1 MSDVRSGISLVAYN
15 ELNLPQSVTFTGGE
29 ADYLYLSDGTKLA
42 ALKDGSGLIYCGS
55 MVFSCSFS
63 GTAPAVDFES
73 TGFSAGR
80 MVKKDGAVQPEYHV
94 NDYLCS
100 VRVVT
105 DARGEVLERNDY
117 SGFGKR
123 LASSAVTPAAGSAN
137 RYRFSGKEE
146 QGFAGVPWQ
155 DFGARM
161 YDPDLA
167 RWTTP
172 DPLADKYPGI
182 SPYVYCNDNPVNIVD
197 TDGEAIGFV
206 MDVISVGCGVYNLVN
221 NLKSGN
227 TKAAWGDV
235 AGIGLDLVCAVI
247 PGVTINAG
255 TAKTLAKSSLEIAD
269 KVVDAKGAWN
279 LNPFDR
285 GKSIEKTLDGWN
297 NNFPVIDK
305 FNKDSRTITSIKS
318 LDLNA
323 KSYQSG
329 NAVFNRVK
337 GYIDKLVD
345 FKGGRLG
352 DKDIKNVDFDNR
364 VLELAIPERAT
375 DSQLEQLRRLQE
387 YAQEQNIQL
396 TIVLAK

>member
-1 MSDVRSGISLVAYN
+1 MSDVRSGISSVAYN
-15 ELNLPQSVTFTGGE
+15 ELNLPQSVTFADGE
-29 ADYLYLSDGTKLA
+29 AEYLYLSDGTKLA

-80 MVKKDGAVQPEYHV
+80 IVKKDGAVQPEYHV

-123 LASSAVTPAAGSAN
+123 LASSVTSPAAEIAN

-146 QGFAGVPWQ
+146 QSFAGVPWQ

-172 DPLADKYPGI
+172 DPLAENYPGI

-197 TDGEAIGFV
+197 TDGEAIDFV

-255 TAKTLAKSSLEIAD
+255 TAKTLAKSSAEIAD
-269 KVVDAKGAWN
+269 KVVDAKGAWS

-285 GKSIEKTLDGWN
+285 GKSLEATLKGWGT
-297 NNFPVIDK
+297 NFPVIDK
-305 FNKDSRTITSIKS
+305 FDKTSRTITSIKS

-337 GYIDKLVD
+337 GYIDKLAG
-345 FKGGRLG
+345 FQRGELQ
-352 DKDIKNVDFDNR
+352 DIIIESGDFDNR
-364 VLELAIPERAT
+364 VLELAIPEGAT
-375 DSQLEQLRRLQE
+375 SSQLEQLKKLKE
-387 YAQEQNIQL
+387 YAQEQSIQL

>member
-1 MSDVRSGISLVAYN
+1 MPSGIRVN
-15 ELNLPQSVTFTGGE
+15 
-29 ADYLYLSDGTKLA
+29 LA
-42 ALKDGSGLIYCGS
+42 ALAYDPS
-55 MVFSCSFS
+55 
-63 GTAPAVDFES
+63 
-73 TGFSAGR
+73 
-80 MVKKDGAVQPEYHV
+80 
-94 NDYLCS
+94 
-100 VRVVT
+100 
-105 DARGEVLERNDY
+105 
-117 SGFGKR
+117 
-123 LASSAVTPAAGSAN
+123 N
-137 RYRFSGKEE
+137 RYRFNGKEE
-146 QGFAGVPWQ
+146 QVTGNIGLT
-155 DFGARM
+155 DYGARF
-161 YDPDLA
+161 YDSSVI

-172 DPLADKYPGI
+172 DPLAEKYYST
-182 SPYVYCNDNPVNIVD
+182 SPYAFCNNNPVNFVD
-197 TDGEAIGFV
+197 LDGKAIDIIA
-206 MDVISVGCGVYNLVN
+206 DVISIGCGIYNLAQN
-221 NLKSGN
+221 IKAGN

-247 PGVTINAG
+247 PGVTINVG
-255 TAKTLAKSSLEIAD
+255 TAKTFAKSSLEIVD
-269 KVVDAKGAWN
+269 EVVDAKGAWN

-285 GKSIEKTLDGWN
+285 GKSREATLKGWGT
-297 NNFPVIDK
+297 NFPVIDMYDDATK
-305 FNKDSRTITSIKS
+305 TITSMKS